1 MARWCWNTD
10 LYLALNR
17 VTTDCESDGD
27 YPEGEEDPPQGREG
41 SSSEA
46 EGIVLGDG
54 NSDNDSDDDED
65 NGPPGLMPCDRWC
78 LAGDGLL
85 ARGRDDK

>member
-1 MARWCWNTD
+1 MDYTGKSKKRPGRLECEND
-10 LYLALNR
+10 LNLECLNM
-17 VTTDCESDGD
+17 VYCQELEVNLDD
-27 YPEGEEDPPQGREG
+27 
-41 SSSEA
+41 
-46 EGIVLGDG
+46 
-54 NSDNDSDDDED
+54 DSDDDED